1 MKTIL
6 LLYLSFITSLVQ
18 AQNPYEL
25 AILTNAN
32 QMAAG
37 LINGDVRSVA
47 TYTHP
52 TIVRLMGGADKM
64 EAAMKKSGAGV
75 KMVDV
80 TFGKPSAVIMS
91 GRELQCVV
99 PQRITVQLPQG
110 SLKSNSSLVAFSF
123 DNGRSWVFA
132 DTSPGIEKMRKA
144 IPTISPKLVIPARQ
158 QR

>member
-1 MKTIL
+1 MRTVLFI
-6 LLYLSFITSLVQ
+6 YFAFITSLVQ

-37 LINGDVRSVA
+37 LINGDVRLVA

-52 TIVRLMGGADKM
+52 TIVQLMGGADKM
-64 EAAMKKSGAGV
+64 ETAMKKSGANV
-75 KMVDV
+75 KIVDV
-80 TFGKPSAVIMS
+80 TFGKPSAVITS
-91 GRELQCVV
+91 GKELQCVV

-110 SLKSNSSLVAFSF
+110 SMKSNSSLIAFSF
-123 DNGRSWVFA
+123 DNGRNWVFA

-144 IPTISPKLVIPARQ
+144 IPNISPKLVIPARQ